1 MVFRE
6 RPGKKSGHWTRPYT
20 LLRVDRTT
28 CTVEVNSRSVDFLI
42 IKLRTFHEDLYD
54 NKTDDKHTDKETLNR
69 DQETLDKE
77 SYSEG
82 NSDQQDVLITTR
94 THL

>member
-1 MVFRE
+1 M
-6 RPGKKSGHWTRPYT
+6 
-20 LLRVDRTT
+20 
-28 CTVEVNSRSVDFLI
+28 
-42 IKLRTFHEDLYD
+42 FHEDIYD
-54 NKTDDKHTDKETLNR
+54 NKTDNKHTNKGTLNR

-94 THL
+94 THP